1 MAIVLK
7 DGERLY
13 LNSWEYNMARVIS
26 ELAKMVQDR
35 GGRCKRLPYA
45 MVTNRTNYNKAI
57 ELKSRIERLEQ
68 NINKYSNAELIEKL
82 KTALEKTRSEY
93 EQAKAAAD
101 NEKPVKVEY
110 TSYITFVLNNYVYYF
125 QIEDIPFFPVLAS
138 KTPVKNGKYSR
149 DAVLGEFKKEIA
161 FDQMIFSSVS
171 EQEINEVA
179 SLILDTLASS
189 KQSPIYRDGKKQR
202 VPNVYNGGYHYET
215 IYRPERFATIDF

>member
-13 LNSWEYNMARVIS
+13 LNSWEYNMARVLS

-35 GGRCKRLPYA
+35 GGRCKPLHYA
-45 MVTNRTNYNKAI
+45 LVTNRTNYNKAI
-57 ELKSRIERLEQ
+57 ELKSRIERFEQ

-82 KTALEKTRSEY
+82 KTAIEKTRAEY

-110 TSYITFVLNNYVYYF
+110 TSYIDFVLNDKRYYF
-125 QIEDIPFFPVLAS
+125 QIDNNPFFPVLAS

-149 DAVLGEFKKEIA
+149 DAVLGECNTEWA
-161 FDQMIFSSVS
+161 VD
-171 EQEINEVA
+171 E
-179 SLILDTLASS
+179 LILRSATDTTVKTTAARILEHLTGE
-189 KQSPIYRDGKKQR
+189 KNSPIYRDGKKQR
-202 VPNVYNGGYHYET
+202 VSNVYDGGYHYEM
-215 IYRPERFATIDF
+215 IYRPERVATLDY

>member
-13 LNSWEYNMARVIS
+13 LNSWEYNMARVLS
-26 ELAKMVQDR
+26 ELAKMVKDR
-35 GGRCKRLPYA
+35 GGRCKPLHYA
-45 MVTNRTNYNKAI
+45 LVTNRTNYNKAI
-57 ELKSRIERLEQ
+57 ELKSRIELFEQ
-68 NINKYSNAELIEKL
+68 NINKYSNPELIEKL
-82 KTALEKTRSEY
+82 KTAIEKTRADY

-101 NEKPVKVEY
+101 NEKQVRVEY
-110 TSYITFVLNNYVYYF
+110 TSYITFTLDGYIYYF
-125 QIEDIPFFPVLAS
+125 QIDNNPFFPVLAS

-149 DAVLGEFKKEIA
+149 DAVLGEFEKEIA
-161 FDQMIFSSVS
+161 FDQMILSSAS

-179 SLILDTLASS
+179 SLILDTLVNS
-189 KQSPIYRDGKKQR
+189 KSSPIYRDGKKQR

>member
-13 LNSWEYNMARVIS
+13 LTNWEYNMARVIS
-26 ELAKMVQDR
+26 EMARLIQDR
-35 GGRCKRLPYA
+35 GGRCKPLPYA

-68 NINKYSNAELIEKL
+68 NINKYSNTELIEKL
-82 KTALEKTRSEY
+82 KTAIEKTRAEY
-93 EQAKAAAD
+93 EQAKMAAD

-110 TSYITFVLNNYVYYF
+110 TSYIDFVLNDTRYYF
-125 QIEDIPFFPVLAS
+125 QIDNNPFFPVLAS

-149 DAVLGEFKKEIA
+149 DAVLGECNTEWA
-161 FDQMIFSSVS
+161 VD
-171 EQEINEVA
+171 E
-179 SLILDTLASS
+179 LILRSATDTTVKTTAARILEYLTGE
-189 KQSPIYRDGKKQR
+189 KNSPIYRDGKKQR

-215 IYRPERFATIDF
+215 IYRPERVATIDF

>member
-26 ELAKMVQDR
+26 ELARIVVDR

-57 ELKSRIERLEQ
+57 ELKSKVELYEQ

-82 KTALEKTRSEY
+82 KTALEKTRAEY
-93 EQAKAAAD
+93 EQAKAVAD

-110 TSYITFVLNNYVYYF
+110 TSYIDFVLNDTRYYF
-125 QIEDIPFFPVLAS
+125 QIDNNPFFPVLAS

-149 DAVLGEFKKEIA
+149 DAVLGEFEKDIA
-161 FDQMIFSSVS
+161 FDQMILSSAS

-179 SLILDTLASS
+179 SLILDTLVNS
-189 KQSPIYRDGKKQR
+189 KNSPIYRDGKKQR

-215 IYRPERFATIDF
+215 IYRPERIATIDY